1 MHLDAAP
8 PPGPGTGRRWAR
20 LGLCVLLV
28 LGFVFYAGPWLA
40 RTSFYR
46 EAARAVEERGIDA
59 GSYFYTDVEA
69 FSEAHNH
76 MRNVRNFAPDPTRP

>member
-28 LGFVFYAGPWLA
+28 LAFVFYGGPWLA
-40 RTSFYR
+40 GTPFFR
-46 EAARAVEERGIDA
+46 EVARVIDERGIDA
-59 GSYFYTDVEA
+59 GSYFYTDTEE
-69 FSEAHNH
+69 FSEAHHH
-76 MRNVRNFAPDPTRP
+76 MRNIRDYAPDPKRP